1 MGNVTRRYPATQH
14 GMVTTI
20 ACCAPYPV
28 AFPAASDRRP
38 RLDGGAPAAL
48 RTAETIKM
56 KSAQRSLLVKQALTG
71 LLLGVGVVPASLASD
86 LGGQRSFQFADP
98 NQRLVQLN
106 TLDLRERKR
115 GGAFQFNTTNNIDR
129 QINCNFT
136 VTATGNAASPT
147 HAGAGIAPV
156 GMQGSG
162 LNATTTGNQAQ
173 ADNSASG
180 VNSNVTGSIT
190 PDRANAGPVSVGGD
204 LSVGATGRG
213 GFPTLAEL
221 ANASASVGNPIRLDG
236 NSQLNS
242 GSHAANGTNVNQ
254 VGQSNTGSTLTSGI
268 NNSPTTVS
276 LGNISADGAQ
286 ILNTVDTSQSIN
298 DTQVAA
304 NVDGSRACD
313 FVETQP

>member
-1 MGNVTRRYPATQH
+1 MRQIVRGEA
-14 GMVTTI
+14 
-20 ACCAPYPV
+20 
-28 AFPAASDRRP
+28 
-38 RLDGGAPAAL
+38 
-48 RTAETIKM
+48 
-56 KSAQRSLLVKQALTG
+56 
-71 LLLGVGVVPASLASD
+71 
-86 LGGQRSFQFADP
+86 
-98 NQRLVQLN
+98 
-106 TLDLRERKR
+106 RKR

-190 PDRANAGPVSVGGD
+190 PDRANASPVSVGGD

-221 ANASASVGNPIRLDG
+221 ARTTVEPRSLRSSMKCRAPSKGSASSM
-236 NSQLNS
+236 NSS
-242 GSHAANGTNVNQ
+242 RRAAMR
-254 VGQSNTGSTLTSGI
+254 
-268 NNSPTTVS
+268 PW
-276 LGNISADGAQ
+276 
-286 ILNTVDTSQSIN
+286 
-298 DTQVAA
+298 
-304 NVDGSRACD
+304 RA
-313 FVETQP
+313 